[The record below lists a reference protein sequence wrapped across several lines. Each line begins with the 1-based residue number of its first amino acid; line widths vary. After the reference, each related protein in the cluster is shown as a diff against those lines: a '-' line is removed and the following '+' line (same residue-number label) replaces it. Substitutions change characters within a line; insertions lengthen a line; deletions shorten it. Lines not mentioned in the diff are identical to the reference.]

1 MKKENLYLST
11 IAPDAVHMAKEYGIH
26 LEIAE

>member
-1 MKKENLYLST
+1 MKKEHLYLST